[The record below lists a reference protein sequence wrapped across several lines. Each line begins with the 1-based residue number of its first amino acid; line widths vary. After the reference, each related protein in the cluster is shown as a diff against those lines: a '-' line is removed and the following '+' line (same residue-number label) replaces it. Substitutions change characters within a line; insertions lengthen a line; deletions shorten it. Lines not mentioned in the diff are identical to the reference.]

1 VCLLD
6 FHITQILMSTTVII
20 EYSSWLINVTDS
32 NDARWKPE
40 IVTGSVSFEMGVSV

>member
-6 FHITQILMSTTVII
+6 FYTTQILMSTTGSVECI
-20 EYSSWLINVTDS
+20 SWLIRRTDN

-40 IVTGSVSFEMGVSV
+40 ISTA